1 MSRMTPPKINH
12 SGLFLPHSQD
22 CLGRL
27 PLVFCLQMLRPCNVH
42 PGVTANRIFFVEAP
56 PPVSGAAGDRGN
68 KVLRFVWNHLGGR
81 RETWI
86 HTGSTN
92 WEEYGEVSFM
102 VSSS

>member
-1 MSRMTPPKINH
+1 MSGMTSQKINL

-56 PPVSGAAGDRGN
+56 PPCVRREAGD
-68 KVLRFVWNHLGGR
+68 HLGGR
-81 RETWI
+81 RETLI

-92 WEEYGEVSFM
+92 CEEYGEVSFM